1 MDKMPPV
8 GDTCK
13 VGTTLAAVNFDY
25 WSLAPTTSCS
35 FPCSI
40 FSLSLTSVLLL
51 LLKLAIS
58 PGQPSPSVSV
68 AVKVAAF
75 GHGLPA
81 TEAVAPPPAT
91 TYIDWVPLSTRHTY
105 PFKASVT

>member
-8 GDTCK
+8 GDTCI
-13 VGTTLAAVNFDY
+13 VETTLAAVNFDY

-51 LLKLAIS
+51 LLLLLNSLSRYLHLCLFLVSI
-58 PGQPSPSVSV
+58 SVSV
-68 AVKVAAF
+68 SHLQYSFLV
-75 GHGLPA
+75 G
-81 TEAVAPPPAT
+81 
-91 TYIDWVPLSTRHTY
+91 IPLL
-105 PFKASVT
+105 

>member
-51 LLKLAIS
+51 LLLNSLSRYLHLCLFLVSI
-58 PGQPSPSVSV
+58 SVSV
-68 AVKVAAF
+68 SHLQYSFLV
-75 GHGLPA
+75 G
-81 TEAVAPPPAT
+81 
-91 TYIDWVPLSTRHTY
+91 IPLL
-105 PFKASVT
+105 